1 MIQSRQ
7 SNYVLSILCDYNDAH
22 ILVKEIVTI
31 VGLATE
37 ADENALASGATEDTK
52 LQEQH
57 VVIINL

>member
-1 MIQSRQ
+1 MFDASFLR
-7 SNYVLSILCDYNDAH
+7 SILCDYNDAH

-37 ADENALASGATEDTK
+37 ADENALAGGATEDTK

-57 VVIINL
+57 IVIINL

>member
-1 MIQSRQ
+1 M
-7 SNYVLSILCDYNDAH
+7 CDYNDAH

-37 ADENALASGATEDTK
+37 ADENALAGGATEDTK

-57 VVIINL
+57 IVIINL